1 MGKMK
6 AKMMDEESLFWGDCI
21 DMMKESESIQ
31 EFWGRFNAA
40 EKDGSIQRPEHISMT
55 ELEEQAAEA
64 WHDLWAD
71 YITPLT

>member
-1 MGKMK
+1 MGKVK
-6 AKMMDEESLFWGDCI
+6 QQMMEEESNFWGDCI
-21 DMMKESESIQ
+21 DMMKESECIQ
-31 EFWGRFNAA
+31 EFWERYNAA

>member
-1 MGKMK
+1 MGKVK
-6 AKMMDEESLFWGDCI
+6 QHMMQEEDNFWGACI
-21 DMMKESESIQ
+21 DMMKESECIQ
-31 EFWGRFNAA
+31 EFWGRYNAA
-40 EKDGSIQRPEHISMT
+40 EKDGCIQRPGHISMT

>member
-1 MGKMK
+1 M
-6 AKMMDEESLFWGDCI
+6 
-21 DMMKESESIQ
+21 
-31 EFWGRFNAA
+31 GRFNAA

-71 YITPLT
+71 YQQPIS

>member
-6 AKMMDEESLFWGDCI
+6 AKMMDEEQSFWDDCI

-31 EFWGRFNAA
+31 EFWGHYNAA
-40 EKDGSIQRPEHISMT
+40 EKDGSINRPEHISMT
-55 ELEEQAAEA
+55 EFEDAAAEA
-64 WHDLWAD
+64 WHETWAD

>member
-1 MGKMK
+1 MGKVK
-6 AKMMDEESLFWGDCI
+6 QQMMQEEDNFWGTCI

-31 EFWGRFNAA
+31 EFWLRFNAA
-40 EKDGSIQRPEHISMT
+40 EKDGSIFRPEHISRT

>member
-1 MGKMK
+1 MSRLKDKMI
-6 AKMMDEESLFWGDCI
+6 EEQQDFWGDCI

-40 EKDGSIQRPEHISMT
+40 EKDGSIQRPEHISMK

-64 WHDLWAD
+64 WYELWAD
-71 YITPLT
+71 YHQPIS

>member
-1 MGKMK
+1 MGRLK
-6 AKMMDEESLFWGDCI
+6 AKMMDEEIKFWDDCA
-21 DMMKESESIQ
+21 DMMKESECIQ
-31 EFWGRFNAA
+31 EFWGKFNAA

-55 ELEEQAAEA
+55 ELEEQAGEA